1 MPDTASGRDDRIFLV
16 VVDDSPEM
24 RAALRFACGRARRTG
39 GRVGLL
45 RVFEQADFQH
55 WAAVG
60 QLMREESRADAE
72 RLLMELAG
80 QVCEQHGGVPIFFVK
95 EGNTRDALL
104 ELIEEEPNIRI
115 LVLAAAEGSKGPGPL
130 ISFLTKRMIGRL
142 RVPVTIVPGSL
153 TDEQIDTLT

>member
-1 MPDTASGRDDRIFLV
+1 MSDTETSRDDRIFLV
-16 VVDDSPEM
+16 VVDESPEM

-45 RVFEQADFQH
+45 RVFEPADFQH

-60 QLMREESRADAE
+60 NLMREESRADAE

-80 QVCEQHGGVPIFFVK
+80 QVYEQHGEIPIFFVK
-95 EGNTRDALL
+95 EGEQRDALL

-115 LVLAAAEGSKGPGPL
+115 LVLAAAVGTKGPGPL
-130 ISFLTKRMIGRL
+130 ISFLAKRTIGRL
-142 RVPVTIVPGSL
+142 RIPLTIVPGSL
-153 TDEQIDTLT
+153 TDEQIDALT